1 MKNKQNAIK
10 TQNDYSENKRN
21 LRNMIVEIKNLT
33 DGLECELE
41 ESLRKQSKKTD
52 KKQERKGEK
61 IRETVLEV

>member
-41 ESLRKQSKKTD
+41 ESLRKQSKKTEI
-52 KKQERKGEK
+52 KNRREKVRKSEKQS
-61 IRETVLEV
+61 